1 MSVQDNLKR
10 ILKEIDRLKRS
21 AEQGIT
27 LIAVSK
33 QKPVEAIQEAIE
45 AGQLIFGENRLQ
57 EAVEK
62 LPAISNPNVEWHF
75 IGHLQKNKVKKAVDL
90 FHVIHS
96 VDKISTAQ
104 EISKHCVRLNKTIS
118 IFVQVN
124 TTNEPQ
130 KGGLEPDHLKGLL
143 EELIPIPN
151 LRILGLMTVSL
162 FTKDQDA
169 IRKSF
174 SLLRSLKD
182 RMNQELPSL
191 NLKYLSMGMSGDYHL
206 AIEEG
211 ATHLRIG
218 TAIFG
223 DRAKT

>member
-1 MSVQDNLKR
+1 MSVQDNLIR
-10 ILKEIDRLKRS
+10 IHKKINDLRKPAGQD
-21 AEQGIT
+21 IT

-62 LPAISNPNVEWHF
+62 LPAINNTGVEWHF

-96 VDKISTAQ
+96 VDKISTAK
-104 EISKHCVRLNKTIS
+104 EISKHCVRLDKTMS
-118 IFVQVN
+118 VFVQVN

-130 KGGLEPDHLKGLL
+130 KGGVDPNHLKDLL
-143 EELIPIPN
+143 ERLIPIPN
-151 LRILGLMTVSL
+151 LHILGLMTISL
-162 FTKDQDA
+162 FTKNQDQ
-169 IRKSF
+169 IRRPF

-182 RMNQELPSL
+182 RMNQEIPSL
-191 NLKYLSMGMSGDYHL
+191 NLKYLSMGMSGDYEL

-223 DRAKT
+223 DRVKT